1 VDSSPA
7 DRRLVRTLVVVTGV
21 AGIVSSL
28 GAPLVPSIA
37 AHFDVAVTTASWSL
51 TATLLAGAVAVPVL
65 GRLGTGTRRRPA
77 VITVAGAVTLG
88 TLLSVAAVV
97 WGSDGFALLVVGRVL
112 QGLGLGVVPLAVGVA
127 RDALTGETLQRAVA
141 AVSVTVVAGAG
152 IGYPVTAVAAEVGGL
167 AAAYGTGTVL
177 AVVACVVGWRGVP
190 RGTRTPPSPV
200 DWAGGVLLGG
210 GLALTLVA
218 LTQGE
223 TWGWSA
229 PRTVTFGAAGLL
241 LLAAWVA
248 RSLRHPAPLVD
259 LRLATREGVAGPHL
273 VALVA
278 GVGMFALITSAVLV
292 VQADEPGF
300 GLGRSVLA
308 AGLLLV
314 PFSLTSIAGT
324 RLARAVASRW
334 GTASLLPTGCTVYLA
349 ATILLAVSHDDL
361 ATVLVVMAVG
371 GVGSGFTF
379 ASLPV
384 LIVPLVPAA
393 EASSAI
399 AFNQVLRALGFTVGS
414 AVSVALTAAYGGGTE
429 GFRAALL
436 TIATVW
442 VVAGVGAWWLDRR
455 TPPPGAVTY

>member
-1 VDSSPA
+1 MDHTPA

-28 GAPLVPSIA
+28 GAPLVPTIA
-37 AHFDVAVTTASWSL
+37 ARFDVPVTSASWTL

-65 GRLGTGTRRRPA
+65 GRLGTGARRRPA
-77 VITVAGAVTLG
+77 VLVVTGAVAIG
-88 TLLSVAAVV
+88 TLLSVAAVA
-97 WGSDGFALLVVGRVL
+97 WGPGGFALLVLGRVL
-112 QGLGLGVVPLAVGVA
+112 QGLGLGIVPLAVGVA
-127 RDALTGETLQRAVA
+127 RDALTGDPLQRAVA

-152 IGYPVTAVAAEVGGL
+152 IGYPVTAVAAEIGGL
-167 AAAYGTGTVL
+167 GAAYGTGTAL
-177 AVVACVVGWRGVP
+177 ALVACVVGWRGVP
-190 RGTRTPPSPV
+190 RAAPTPPATV
-200 DWAGGVLLGG
+200 DWTGGVLLGG

-223 TWGWSA
+223 VWGWTT
-229 PRTVTFGAAGLL
+229 PRTAACAVTGLL
-241 LLAAWVA
+241 FLTTWVV
-248 RSLRHPAPLVD
+248 RSLRHSTPLVD
-259 LRLATREGVAGPHL
+259 LRLATQQGVAGPHL

-324 RLARAVASRW
+324 RLARSVAAHW
-334 GTASLLPTGCTVYLA
+334 GTSSLLPVGCTVYLA
-349 ATILLAVSHDDL
+349 ATILLALRHDDL
-361 ATVLVVMAVG
+361 ATVLVVMAIG

-384 LIVPLVPAA
+384 LIVPLVPAS

-414 AVSVALTAAYGGGTE
+414 AVSVALTAAYGGGTD

-442 VVAGVGAWWLDRR
+442 VVAGLGAWRLDRR
-455 TPPPGAVTY
+455 PGLS